1 MCIRDSIKSVY
12 DVAGRAMAAQLV
24 RLNTVASNLANAGST
39 TGDPKTT
46 YKPLKPIFE
55 TQYSDLVKKNGVAT
69 VDAVEVKEIGREPIK
84 QYMPQHP
91 AADAQGYIYKAAVNV
106 DEEMVDMLEA
116 SRQYQNNVEVIT
128 TLRALTMRTINIGK

>member
-1 MCIRDSIKSVY
+1 MDIKSVY
-12 DVAGRAMAAQLV
+12 DIAGRAMAAQLV

-39 TGDPKTT
+39 TGNPKTT
-46 YKPLKPIFE
+46 YKPLKAIFA
-55 TQYSDLVKKNGVAT
+55 TQYSDLVKKNGVST

-91 AADAQGYIYKAAVNV
+91 AADKKGYVYKAPVNV

-116 SRQYQNNVEVIT
+116 SRQYQNNVEVIS

>member
-1 MCIRDSIKSVY
+1 MDIKSVY
-12 DVAGRAMAAQLV
+12 DIAGRAMAAQLV

-84 QYMPQHP
+84 SYMPAHP
-91 AADAQGYIYKAAVNV
+91 AADKAGYI
-106 DEEMVDMLEA
+106 
-116 SRQYQNNVEVIT
+116 
-128 TLRALTMRTINIGK
+128 

>member
-1 MCIRDSIKSVY
+1 MDIKSVY
-12 DVAGRAMAAQLV
+12 AIAGRAMAAQLV

-39 TGDPKTT
+39 TGNPKTT
-46 YKPLKPIFE
+46 YKPLKAIFE
-55 TQYSDLVKKNGVAT
+55 TQYSDLVKKNGVST

-91 AADAQGYIYKAAVNV
+91 AADEKGYVYKAPVNV

-116 SRQYQNNVEVIT
+116 SRQYQNNVEVIS

>member
-1 MCIRDSIKSVY
+1 MDIKSVY
-12 DVAGRAMAAQLV
+12 DIAGRAMAAQLV

-39 TGDPKTT
+39 TGNPKTT
-46 YKPLKPIFE
+46 YKPLKAIFE
-55 TQYSDLVKKNGVAT
+55 TQYSDLVKKNGVST

-91 AADAQGYIYKAAVNV
+91 AADQKGYVYKAPVNV

-116 SRQYQNNVEVIT
+116 SRQYQNNVEVIS

>member
-1 MCIRDSIKSVY
+1 MDIKSVY
-12 DVAGRAMAAQLV
+12 DVAGRAMASQLV

-46 YKPLKPIFE
+46 YKPLKTIFE

-69 VDAVEVKEIGREPIK
+69 VDAVEVKQIGREPIK

-91 AADAQGYIYKAAVNV
+91 SADPQGYIYKAAVNV

-116 SRQYQNNVEVIT
+116 SRQYQNNVEVIS

>member
-1 MCIRDSIKSVY
+1 MDIKSVY

-46 YKPLKPIFE
+46 YRPLKAIFE
-55 TQYSDLVKKNGVAT
+55 TQYSDLVKKNGVST

-91 AADAQGYIYKAAVNV
+91 AADEKGYVYKAPVNV

-116 SRQYQNNVEVIT
+116 SRQYQNNVEVIS

>member
-1 MCIRDSIKSVY
+1 MDIKSVY
-12 DVAGRAMAAQLV
+12 DIAGRAMAAQLV

-39 TGDPKTT
+39 TGDPRST
-46 YKPLKPIFE
+46 YKPLKPVFK

-84 QYMPQHP
+84 QYMPNHP
-91 AADAQGYIYKAAVNV
+91 AADAQGYVYKAAVNV

-116 SRQYQNNVEVIT
+116 SRQYQNNVEVIS